1 MARGL
6 REQCYH
12 KWRKRGKL
20 SRWPL
25 LRARGT
31 YELEREFAIHRA
43 RQYEE
48 LRTGPGALSRKRAC
62 IVLNITERTA
72 YRYEAWLRAQAEAIR
87 VGV

>member
-6 REQCYH
+6 RSECYG

-25 LRARGT
+25 IRARGR
-31 YELEREFAIHRA
+31 YELERGFAVARA

-48 LRTGPGALSRKRAC
+48 LRTGPGALSRTRAC

-72 YRYEAWLRAQAEAIR
+72 YRYEAWLRVQAEAAR
-87 VGV
+87 AG

>member
-6 REQCYH
+6 RAECYG

-25 LRARGT
+25 TRRRAGVV
-31 YELEREFAIHRA
+31 LERADAIERA

-62 IVLNITERTA
+62 IVLSITERTA
-72 YRYEAWLRAQAEAIR
+72 YRYEAWLRVIADRGKER
-87 VGV
+87 E